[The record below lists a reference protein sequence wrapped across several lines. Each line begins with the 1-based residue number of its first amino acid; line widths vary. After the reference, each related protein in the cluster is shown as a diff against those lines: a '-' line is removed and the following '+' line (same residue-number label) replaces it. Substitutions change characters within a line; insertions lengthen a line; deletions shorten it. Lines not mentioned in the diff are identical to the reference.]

1 MSLSCRNSL
10 FIHLMAKQVNIY
22 FILSKSVVRYGANV
36 CVEVYMLKKLK
47 ILLMVLAAVAVLPMM
62 LEVQTGLIAFE
73 YGQKLLSL
81 QGLVM

>member
-1 MSLSCRNSL
+1 MSLSCRNSFYPL
-10 FIHLMAKQVNIY
+10 NGKTGKYIFY
-22 FILSKSVVRYGANV
+22 FVKKCGKIWCKRLCRSLY
-36 CVEVYMLKKLK
+36 VEKVKNLTDG
-47 ILLMVLAAVAVLPMM
+47 IAAVAVLPMM

>member
-1 MSLSCRNSL
+1 
-10 FIHLMAKQVNIY
+10 
-22 FILSKSVVRYGANV
+22 
-36 CVEVYMLKKLK
+36 
-47 ILLMVLAAVAVLPMM
+47 MVQTFVWRSICEKVKNLTDGIAAVAVLPMM

>member
-1 MSLSCRNSL
+1 
-10 FIHLMAKQVNIY
+10 
-22 FILSKSVVRYGANV
+22 
-36 CVEVYMLKKLK
+36 MLKKLK